1 MGISTQFI
9 VYQRIFLDME
19 FSSTAIIFSI
29 ESIQAIYLRILVGLD
44 TNSIWLKRSNGSD
57 QCADHACLKLAPGKV
72 KSQIAG

>member
-1 MGISTQFI
+1 
-9 VYQRIFLDME
+9 ME
-19 FSSTAIIFSI
+19 FSSTAINISI
-29 ESIQAIYLRILVGLD
+29 ESIQAIYLRILDGLD